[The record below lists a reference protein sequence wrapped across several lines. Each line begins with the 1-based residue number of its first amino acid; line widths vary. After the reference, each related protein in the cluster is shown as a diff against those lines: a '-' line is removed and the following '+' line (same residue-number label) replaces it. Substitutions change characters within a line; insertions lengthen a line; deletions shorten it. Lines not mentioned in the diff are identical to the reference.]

1 MCCSDSYARRVPTPS
16 RTLNRDILRLAVPAL
31 GSLVAEPLFLI
42 VDSALVGHLG
52 VTPLAG
58 LGIAS
63 AVLQTIV
70 GLMVFLAYAT
80 TPAVARRFGA
90 GDPTRAVSVGI
101 DGMWLA
107 LGIGAILALAG
118 YLTTP
123 FLVGLFGASPEVA
136 RDAETYLGISMW
148 GLPAMLIVF
157 AATGLLRGMQDTVTP
172 LWIAG
177 LGFGANALLNWL
189 FIYGFGWGIGGS
201 AFGTVVAQWGMV
213 AAYVVVIGRLARTH
227 SASVRPHREGVRGSA
242 RSGGWLFLRTLT
254 LRAALLATVFV
265 ATGLGT
271 EELAGW
277 QVAFTIFSTAA
288 FALDALA
295 IAAQALI
302 GKGLGAGDTGEVQR
316 TLGAHRVVGR
326 LVRGDRRRGDRRAVG
341 CDRAAVHRGC
351 RARRPHSAGADRARR
366 GAAGLRSGVR
376 ARRGA
381 DRGGGREVPRDRR
394 SPEPRALRARAH
406 RARGAERGRR
416 GRTRLA
422 RGRLLRG
429 LHAGAARDPRLARP
443 RRRLDDRRGVGVQ
456 AQRRHHSYITTAA
469 AADALIE
476 RVEPYCVIST
486 VPDAAASASG
496 ERPGP
501 S

>member
-1 MCCSDSYARRVPTPS
+1 VTRPS

-90 GDPTRAVSVGI
+90 GDPTKAVSVGI

-107 LGIGAILALAG
+107 LGMGAILALAG
-118 YLTTP
+118 YLATP
-123 FLVGLFGASPEVA
+123 FLVGLFGATPEVA

-213 AAYVVVIGRLARTH
+213 AAYVVVIGKLARTH
-227 SASVRPHREGVRGSA
+227 SASVRPQREGVRGSA
-242 RSGGWLFLRTLT
+242 RSGGWLFLRTLS

-265 ATGLGT
+265 ATALGT

-316 TLGAHRVVGR
+316 TLARTVAWGAWFGVIVGAVIGALSGVIGLLFTGDPALAALIQPALLVLAVAQPLCGVVFVLDGVLIGAGDAKYLAFAGVLNLVPFVPALVILAVLGVSGAARLAWLSVAFFGVYMLARLATLGWRV
-326 LVRGDRRRGDRRAVG
+326 
-341 CDRAAVHRGC
+341 
-351 RARRPHSAGADRARR
+351 R
-366 GAAGLRSGVR
+366 GAAWV
-376 ARRGA
+376 
-381 DRGGGREVPRDRR
+381 
-394 SPEPRALRARAH
+394 
-406 RARGAERGRR
+406 
-416 GRTRLA
+416 T
-422 RGRLLRG
+422 
-429 LHAGAARDPRLARP
+429 AGA
-443 RRRLDDRRGVGVQ
+443 
-456 AQRRHHSYITTAA
+456 
-469 AADALIE
+469 
-476 RVEPYCVIST
+476 
-486 VPDAAASASG
+486 
-496 ERPGP
+496 
-501 S
+501 